1 MPHRGSIG
9 KGAFAFL
16 EVPLPPQSMF
26 KIRFWAVNRQS
37 NWPSRTD
44 VKAWTAVHSARAAE
58 STTTA
63 GNSNASHVLIGTPAS
78 RQEYPQE
85 KRHVPRSDMV
95 FSPAGTVSKQ
105 VTGMS
110 AQQEHQAE
118 ADVAQSQNTVVI
130 FASRSNHLLSTRAR
144 KHCLRV
150 TAIRGTSVGASV
162 EEWDADFCAL
172 KTAESSVRTELKA
185 ILCCLFL
192 ARKLAI

>member
-16 EVPLPPQSMF
+16 EVPLSLQSMF

-37 NWPSRTD
+37 NWPRRTD

-63 GNSNASHVLIGTPAS
+63 GNSNASHVKIGTTVS

-85 KRHVPRSDMV
+85 KDTCHAPTWC

-144 KHCLRV
+144 KYCLRV
-150 TAIRGTSVGASV
+150 TAIRGTCRPGSG
-162 EEWDADFCAL
+162 
-172 KTAESSVRTELKA
+172 SSRRRDT
-185 ILCCLFL
+185 IGRPL
-192 ARKLAI
+192 ACTIGVVPLDLG